1 MLPRKRHNTPAGLY
15 ALTMQCPQRLP
26 KGKPQLARQ
35 GLDTMAERSH
45 THAGSPRVAPRWLIA
60 VSLPAAALVFA
71 VSALAQAPATA
82 VAATPGTIVTVP
94 AGTKILL
101 ALRSGINTR
110 SAQPGDGV
118 YLSSTFPVVVG
129 TRVAI
134 PAGVYVQG
142 MVDRVQRAGRVK
154 GRAEVSMHFTTMIFS
169 NGTVVE
175 IPGTLDSLPGATD
188 AKVKDGEGNVQQ
200 AGSKGKDAGTIARG
214 AEAGAGVGSIG
225 GAIGGSPLSGA
236 GYGAIA
242 GGLTGLAY
250 TLLTRGNDVN
260 LEQGQTVEMV
270 LQRPLTLTA
279 ANLSSDSGPAME
291 PSAQRPLPRPT
302 HNHLLC
308 PPGGLGCPQ

>member
-1 MLPRKRHNTPAGLY
+1 MTKNA
-15 ALTMQCPQRLP
+15 C
-26 KGKPQLARQ
+26 
-35 GLDTMAERSH
+35 
-45 THAGSPRVAPRWLIA
+45 IA
-60 VSLPAAALVFA
+60 TTLPAATRGRSARCAEKSSARKPLGVAALL
-71 VSALAQAPATA
+71 LAMA
-82 VAATPGTIVTVP
+82 VAAPAQSPPAASTVVVP
-94 AGTKILL
+94 AGTKVLL

-118 YLSSTFPVVVG
+118 YLASTFPVVVG
-129 TRVAI
+129 SRVAI

-142 MVDRVQRAGRVK
+142 VVDRVQRAGRVK

-169 NGTVVE
+169 NGSVVE
-175 IPGTLDSLPGATD
+175 IPGTLNSLPGATD
-188 AKVKDGEGNVQQ
+188 AKVKDAEGSVQQ

-225 GAIGGSPLSGA
+225 GAIGGSPLAGA

-250 TLLTRGNDVN
+250 TLLTRGSDVN

-279 ANLSSDSGPAME
+279 VNLSSEPAAAVE
-291 PSAQRPLPRPT
+291 PSAQRPLPKPG
-302 HNHLLC
+302 HSHLLC
-308 PPGGLGCPQ
+308 PVGGLGCPQ

>member
-1 MLPRKRHNTPAGLY
+1 MTKNACIATTLLAATRGRSARCAEKSSARKPLG
-15 ALTMQCPQRLP
+15 
-26 KGKPQLARQ
+26 
-35 GLDTMAERSH
+35 
-45 THAGSPRVAPRWLIA
+45 V
-60 VSLPAAALVFA
+60 AALL
-71 VSALAQAPATA
+71 LAMA
-82 VAATPGTIVTVP
+82 VAAPAQSPPAASTVVVP
-94 AGTKILL
+94 AGTKVLL

-118 YLSSTFPVVVG
+118 YLASTFPVVVG
-129 TRVAI
+129 SRVAI

-142 MVDRVQRAGRVK
+142 VVDRVQRAGRVK

-169 NGTVVE
+169 NGSVVE
-175 IPGTLDSLPGATD
+175 IPGTLNSLPGATD
-188 AKVKDGEGNVQQ
+188 AKVKDAEGSVQQ

-225 GAIGGSPLSGA
+225 GAIGGSPLAGA

-250 TLLTRGNDVN
+250 TLLTRGSDVN

-279 ANLSSDSGPAME
+279 VNLSSEPAAVVE
-291 PSAQRPLPRPT
+291 PSAQRPLPKPG
-302 HNHLLC
+302 HSHLLC
-308 PPGGLGCPQ
+308 PVGGLGCPQ